1 MKHNLEKQS
10 HFLCETSSWI
20 LTCIFGNLVP
30 PNSSYSPFFI
40 PDALLTSTVL
50 LSQHLAPPDFLRGT
64 EMSWVISVVWV
75 RPGPGKRRDNKGA
88 RIYGTRRMPQRVLRQ
103 GFPVPKAHPA

>member
-64 EMSWVISVVWV
+64 EMSWSWSGSDQD
-75 RPGPGKRRDNKGA
+75 REREGTTKG
-88 RIYGTRRMPQRVLRQ
+88 Q
-103 GFPVPKAHPA
+103 GFMARVACHNAC